1 VVFFCQ
7 SFGRNSAV
15 TAALEEPST
24 GGPPADPAAIAE
36 LRDRRVRETV
46 SYCAGRSRFYHDRLR
61 EAGAEP
67 GDIAGVADLER
78 LPILLDKEA
87 ERELQE
93 RSRAEEGHP
102 FGEHLCAPAED
113 VVAVASTSGTTGAP
127 TFYAFTAG
135 DVATTDELWGRALR
149 LIGVRPG
156 DAVLHGFGLSMF
168 LAGYPLA
175 RAVERMGARIV
186 PIGAEAGS
194 QRLLRMADL
203 VRPRALLCTPSY
215 ATYLAEQAP
224 AVLGRP
230 ASELGIEII
239 GCAGEPGAGLPE
251 VRAHIQTAF
260 GARLHDMLG
269 GAHGVMCASCRSDEY
284 AGMHVL
290 GEDTAVVTQLVDPET
305 KAPVPQA
312 DGAIGERVKT
322 SLRWQAQPQLR
333 ASVGDVY
340 ELLTAP
346 CACGLPGPRVRVIGR
361 TDDLL
366 IVKGVKVYPAAI
378 RNLVQ
383 ELAPLATGELRVVLT
398 APGPRVEPPLRLT
411 VERGAEAGE
420 ADADRLAHEVAH
432 RMHQRMAVRPE
443 VTVVPAGSLERTALK
458 TSLIERR
465 Y

>member
-1 VVFFCQ
+1 VIFCQ

-15 TAALEEPST
+15 TAALTAPSA
-24 GGPPADPAAIAE
+24 GGPPADPAATVE
-36 LRDRRVRETV
+36 LRDRLARETV
-46 SYCAGRSRFYHDRLR
+46 AYCADRSRFYRERLAA
-61 EAGAEP
+61 AGAEV
-67 GDIAGVADLER
+67 GDIGGVADLER
-78 LPILLDKEA
+78 LPILLDKDA

-93 RSRAEEGHP
+93 RSRARAGHP
-102 FGEHLCAPAED
+102 FGEHLCAPLER
-113 VVAVASTSGTTGAP
+113 VVAVASTSGTTGSP
-127 TFYAFTAG
+127 TFYAFTAA
-135 DVATTDELWGRALR
+135 DVATTDELWARALR

-156 DAVLHGFGLSMF
+156 DTVLHGFGLSMF

-194 QRLLRMADL
+194 ERLLQMARL

-215 ATYLAEQAP
+215 ATYLAEQSER
-224 AVLGRP
+224 VLGVP
-230 ASELGIEII
+230 AAELGIEVI

-251 VRAHIQTAF
+251 VRAAIQRAF
-260 GARLHDMLG
+260 GARVHDMLG
-269 GAHGVMCASCRSDEY
+269 GAHGVMCASCDAPEY

-305 KAPVPQA
+305 KAPVRA
-312 DGAIGERVKT
+312 VDGAIGERVKT
-322 SLRWQAQPQLR
+322 SLRWEAQPQLR

-340 ELLTAP
+340 EVLTGP
-346 CACGLPGPRVRVIGR
+346 CGCGLPAPRVRVIGR

-411 VERGAEAGE
+411 VERGPQVDEAGGE
-420 ADADRLAHEVAH
+420 GLAQEIAH

-443 VTVVPAGSLERTALK
+443 VTVVAAGTLPRTALK
-458 TSLIERR
+458 TALIERR
-465 Y
+465 HS